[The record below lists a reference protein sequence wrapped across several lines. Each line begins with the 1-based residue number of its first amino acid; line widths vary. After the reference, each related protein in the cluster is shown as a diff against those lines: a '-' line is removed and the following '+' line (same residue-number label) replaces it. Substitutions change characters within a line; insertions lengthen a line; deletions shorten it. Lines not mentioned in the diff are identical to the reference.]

1 MKETVTHNFYE
12 LTAKRIPNI
21 RQTGGPM
28 NLRKSTIPAKRT
40 FAAVLSAAMLIPSV
54 SFATSNDQTAAEEL
68 KAILTA
74 QQEQSADS
82 LLEETLGLSQLAKA
96 ASENGLQWHFAGG
109 LLPETAELLDIPD
122 DWSDTTC
129 SLLARIDPKLKKY
142 LFEAGLQHASD
153 DLLDVSLYGDED
165 LLTVAMPQFYSGSLA
180 LHSGN
185 FRQQYLKSGLSE
197 LLGKDASDDI
207 PDLDLHFYPQTAAS
221 DDSLVSELQST
232 ISGLQDSV
240 AVTKATGD
248 GVDIYTATL
257 RADQLTAFY
266 RTLFRQL
273 LAPMQALDDFSAD
286 DAEEL
291 EAQLEEMLT
300 MFQSVLPEE
309 IPVQFEVSDQCLQR
323 IHYELDLD
331 VNALKALAD
340 EYDDS
345 YDDDY
350 DYDDSYDDD
359 YDYDDAYDDS
369 YDDDYDYDDAY
380 DDDYD
385 YDDAH
390 DDDYD
395 YDDMDDLYDSDHTGA
410 AFGIHVNESV
420 SELPKDIDTISC
432 SYELAFAN
440 PENLSEG
447 YNFFMNLGYDEA
459 PSALMAVSLN
469 YSQQQEAGTESAALS
484 LSIDADG
491 ESVYSATPYVMQF
504 DSASNELAAQ
514 FSITDSDTDET
525 IALFFSGTF
534 SDIEKGKRFRLDIDD
549 LSLNNIT
556 STAEDM
562 ESLGITASLSV
573 DAEPGDIVTP
583 TDCRYLLEMDQNA
596 LMSLFME
603 CSANAETWSHLYA
616 PQPES
621 EPESEA
627 SDILD
632 GSSAVN
638 ASVIGGADSPTAI
651 FLAGKLG

>member
-1 MKETVTHNFYE
+1 
-12 LTAKRIPNI
+12 
-21 RQTGGPM
+21 M
-28 NLRKSTIPAKRT
+28 NLHKSTIPTRRT

-54 SFATSNDQTAAEEL
+54 SFATSNDQNAAEEL

-82 LLEETLGLSQLAKA
+82 LLEETLGLSQLTKA
-96 ASENGLQWHFAGG
+96 ASENGLQWHFTGG
-109 LLPETAELLDIPD
+109 LLPETAALLGIPD
-122 DWSDTTC
+122 GWSDTTC
-129 SLLARIDPKLKKY
+129 SLLTRIDPKLKKY

-153 DLLDVSLYGDED
+153 NLLDVSLYGDED
-165 LLTVAMPQFYSGSLA
+165 LLAVAIPQFYSGSLA
-180 LHSGN
+180 LRSGN

-197 LLGKDASDDI
+197 LLGNDASDDI

-221 DDSLVSELQST
+221 DDSLISELQST
-232 ISGLQDSV
+232 ITGLQDSV
-240 AVTKATGD
+240 AVTKATD
-248 GVDIYTATL
+248 EGVDIYTATL
-257 RADQLTAFY
+257 RADQLTDFY

-309 IPVQFEVSDQCLQR
+309 IPVQFEVSDQLLQR

-331 VNALKALAD
+331 VNALEALAD
-340 EYDDS
+340 E
-345 YDDDY
+345 
-350 DYDDSYDDD
+350 
-359 YDYDDAYDDS
+359 YDDS

-385 YDDAH
+385 YDDAY

-395 YDDMDDLYDSDHTGA
+395 YDDAHDDDHDYDDTDDLYDSDHTGA

-447 YNFFMNLGYDEA
+447 YNFFMNLGYGEA

-469 YSQQQEAGTESAALS
+469 YSQQQEDGTESAALS
-484 LSIDADG
+484 LNIDADG

-556 STAEDM
+556 AAAEDM

-603 CSANAETWSHLYA
+603 CSANAETWSQLYA
-616 PQPES
+616 PESES

-632 GSSAVN
+632 SSSAVN
-638 ASVIGGADSPTAI
+638 TSVIGGADNPTAI

>member
-1 MKETVTHNFYE
+1 
-12 LTAKRIPNI
+12 
-21 RQTGGPM
+21 M
-28 NLRKSTIPAKRT
+28 NLHKSTIPARRT

-54 SFATSNDQTAAEEL
+54 SFATSNDQNAAEEL

-82 LLEETLGLSQLAKA
+82 LLEETLGLSQLTKA
-96 ASENGLQWHFAGG
+96 ASENGLQWHFTGG
-109 LLPETAELLDIPD
+109 LLPETAALLGIPD
-122 DWSDTTC
+122 GWSDTTC
-129 SLLARIDPKLKKY
+129 SLLTRIDPKLKKY

-153 DLLDVSLYGDED
+153 NLLDVSLYGDED
-165 LLTVAMPQFYSGSLA
+165 LLAVAIPQFYSGSLA
-180 LHSGN
+180 LRSGN

-197 LLGKDASDDI
+197 LLGNDASDDI

-221 DDSLVSELQST
+221 DDSLISELQST
-232 ISGLQDSV
+232 ITGLQDSV
-240 AVTKATGD
+240 AVTKATD
-248 GVDIYTATL
+248 EGVDIYTATL
-257 RADQLTAFY
+257 RADQLTDFY

-309 IPVQFEVSDQCLQR
+309 IPVQFEVSDQLLQR

-331 VNALKALAD
+331 VNALEALAD
-340 EYDDS
+340 E
-345 YDDDY
+345 
-350 DYDDSYDDD
+350 
-359 YDYDDAYDDS
+359 YDDS

-385 YDDAH
+385 YDDAY

-395 YDDMDDLYDSDHTGA
+395 YDDAHDDDHDYDDTDDLYDSDHTGA

-447 YNFFMNLGYDEA
+447 YNFFMNLGYGEA

-469 YSQQQEAGTESAALS
+469 YNQQQEDGTESAALS
-484 LSIDADG
+484 LNIDADG

-556 STAEDM
+556 AAAEDM

-596 LMSLFME
+596 LMSLFIE
-603 CSANAETWSHLYA
+603 CSANAETWSQLYA
-616 PQPES
+616 PESES

-632 GSSAVN
+632 SNSAVN
-638 ASVIGGADSPTAI
+638 ISVIGGANNPTAI

>member
-1 MKETVTHNFYE
+1 
-12 LTAKRIPNI
+12 
-21 RQTGGPM
+21 M
-28 NLRKSTIPAKRT
+28 NLRKSTIPARRT

-54 SFATSNDQTAAEEL
+54 SFATSNDQNAAEEL

-96 ASENGLQWHFAGG
+96 ASENGLQWHFTGG
-109 LLPETAELLDIPD
+109 LLPETAELLGIPD
-122 DWSDTTC
+122 SWSDTTC

-165 LLTVAMPQFYSGSLA
+165 LLTVAIPQFYSGSLA
-180 LHSGN
+180 LRSGN

-221 DDSLVSELQST
+221 DDSLISELQST
-232 ISGLQDSV
+232 ITGLQDSV
-240 AVTKATGD
+240 AVTKATDD

-286 DAEEL
+286 DAEYL

-309 IPVQFEVSDQCLQR
+309 IPVQFEVSDQRLQR

-331 VNALKALAD
+331 VNTLKALAD
-340 EYDDS
+340 EYDDSYDDDYDYNDAYDDS

-359 YDYDDAYDDS
+359 YDYDDSYDDYDYDDAYDDS
-369 YDDDYDYDDAY
+369 YDDDYDYDDT
-380 DDDYD
+380 
-385 YDDAH
+385 
-390 DDDYD
+390 
-395 YDDMDDLYDSDHTGA
+395 DDLYDSDHTGA

-420 SELPKDIDTISC
+420 SELPEDIDTISC
-432 SYELAFAN
+432 SYELSFAN

-447 YNFFMNLGYDEA
+447 YNFFMNLGYGEA

-534 SDIEKGKRFRLDIDD
+534 SDIEKGKCFRLDIDD

-556 STAEDM
+556 ATAEDM

-603 CSANAETWSHLYA
+603 CSANAETWSQLYA
-616 PQPES
+616 PEPES

-638 ASVIGGADSPTAI
+638 TSVIGGARFSDRNIPGRKARVKTDIRYHS
-651 FLAGKLG
+651 

>member
-1 MKETVTHNFYE
+1 
-12 LTAKRIPNI
+12 
-21 RQTGGPM
+21 M
-28 NLRKSTIPAKRT
+28 NLRKRTIPARRT

-54 SFATSNDQTAAEEL
+54 SFATSNDQNAAEEL

-82 LLEETLGLSQLAKA
+82 LLEETLGLSQLTKA
-96 ASENGLQWHFAGG
+96 ASENGLQWHFTGG
-109 LLPETAELLDIPD
+109 LLPETAALLGIPD
-122 DWSDTTC
+122 GWSDTTC
-129 SLLARIDPKLKKY
+129 SLLTRIDPKLKKY

-153 DLLDVSLYGDED
+153 NLLDVSLYGDED
-165 LLTVAMPQFYSGSLA
+165 LLAVAIPQFYSGSLA
-180 LHSGN
+180 LRSGN

-197 LLGKDASDDI
+197 LLGNDASDDI

-221 DDSLVSELQST
+221 DDSLISELQST
-232 ISGLQDSV
+232 ITGLQDSV
-240 AVTKATGD
+240 AVTKATD
-248 GVDIYTATL
+248 EGVDIYTATL
-257 RADQLTAFY
+257 RADQLTDFY

-309 IPVQFEVSDQCLQR
+309 IPVQFEVSDQLLQR

-331 VNALKALAD
+331 VNALEALAD
-340 EYDDS
+340 E
-345 YDDDY
+345 
-350 DYDDSYDDD
+350 
-359 YDYDDAYDDS
+359 YDDS

-385 YDDAH
+385 YDDAY

-395 YDDMDDLYDSDHTGA
+395 YDYDDAHDDDHDYDDTDDLYDSDHTGA

-447 YNFFMNLGYDEA
+447 YNFFMNLGYGEA

-469 YSQQQEAGTESAALS
+469 YSQQQEDGTESAALS
-484 LSIDADG
+484 LNIDADG

-556 STAEDM
+556 AAAEDM

-603 CSANAETWSHLYA
+603 CSANAETWSQLYA
-616 PQPES
+616 PESES

-632 GSSAVN
+632 SSSAVN
-638 ASVIGGADSPTAI
+638 TSVIGGANNPTAI

>member
-1 MKETVTHNFYE
+1 
-12 LTAKRIPNI
+12 
-21 RQTGGPM
+21 M
-28 NLRKSTIPAKRT
+28 NLHKSTIPARRT

-54 SFATSNDQTAAEEL
+54 SFATSNDQNAAEEL

-82 LLEETLGLSQLAKA
+82 LLEETLGLSQLTKA
-96 ASENGLQWHFAGG
+96 ASENGLQWHFTGG
-109 LLPETAELLDIPD
+109 LLPETAALLGIPD
-122 DWSDTTC
+122 GWSDTTC
-129 SLLARIDPKLKKY
+129 SLLTRIDPKLKKY

-153 DLLDVSLYGDED
+153 NLLDVSLYGDED
-165 LLTVAMPQFYSGSLA
+165 LLAVAIPQFYSGSLA
-180 LHSGN
+180 LRSGN

-197 LLGKDASDDI
+197 LLGNDASDDI

-221 DDSLVSELQST
+221 DDSLISELQST
-232 ISGLQDSV
+232 ITGLQDSV
-240 AVTKATGD
+240 AVTKATD
-248 GVDIYTATL
+248 EGVDIYTATL
-257 RADQLTAFY
+257 RADQLTDFY

-309 IPVQFEVSDQCLQR
+309 IPVQFEVSDQLLQR

-331 VNALKALAD
+331 VNALEALAD
-340 EYDDS
+340 E
-345 YDDDY
+345 
-350 DYDDSYDDD
+350 
-359 YDYDDAYDDS
+359 YDDS

-385 YDDAH
+385 YDDAY

-395 YDDMDDLYDSDHTGA
+395 YDDTDDLYDSDHTGA

-447 YNFFMNLGYDEA
+447 YNFFMNLGYGEA

-469 YSQQQEAGTESAALS
+469 YNQQQEDGTESAALS
-484 LSIDADG
+484 LNIDADG

-556 STAEDM
+556 AAAEDM

-603 CSANAETWSHLYA
+603 CSANAETWSQLYA
-616 PQPES
+616 PESES

-632 GSSAVN
+632 SSSAVN
-638 ASVIGGADSPTAI
+638 TSVIGGANGSTAI

>member
-1 MKETVTHNFYE
+1 
-12 LTAKRIPNI
+12 
-21 RQTGGPM
+21 M
-28 NLRKSTIPAKRT
+28 NLRKSTIPARRT

-54 SFATSNDQTAAEEL
+54 SFATSNDQNAAEEL

-96 ASENGLQWHFAGG
+96 ASENGLQWHFTGG
-109 LLPETAELLDIPD
+109 LLPETAELLGIPD

-165 LLTVAMPQFYSGSLA
+165 LLAVAIPQFYSGSLA
-180 LHSGN
+180 LRSGN

-197 LLGKDASDDI
+197 LLGNDASDDI

-221 DDSLVSELQST
+221 DDSLISELQST
-232 ISGLQDSV
+232 ITGLQDSV
-240 AVTKATGD
+240 AVTKATD
-248 GVDIYTATL
+248 EGVDIYTATL
-257 RADQLTAFY
+257 RADQLTDFY

-286 DAEEL
+286 DAEYL

-309 IPVQFEVSDQCLQR
+309 IPVQFEVSDQRLQR

-331 VNALKALAD
+331 VNALEALAD
-340 EYDDS
+340 E
-345 YDDDY
+345 
-350 DYDDSYDDD
+350 
-359 YDYDDAYDDS
+359 YDDS

-385 YDDAH
+385 YDDSY
-390 DDDYD
+390 DDYD
-395 YDDMDDLYDSDHTGA
+395 YDDAYDDSYDDDYDYNGTDDLYDSDHTGA

-420 SELPKDIDTISC
+420 SELPEDIDTISC
-432 SYELAFAN
+432 SYELSFAN

-534 SDIEKGKRFRLDIDD
+534 SDIEKGKCFRLDIDD

-556 STAEDM
+556 ATAEDM

-603 CSANAETWSHLYA
+603 CSANAETWSQLYA
-616 PQPES
+616 PEPES

>member
-1 MKETVTHNFYE
+1 
-12 LTAKRIPNI
+12 
-21 RQTGGPM
+21 M
-28 NLRKSTIPAKRT
+28 NLRKRTIPARRT

-54 SFATSNDQTAAEEL
+54 SFATSNDQNAAEEL

-96 ASENGLQWHFAGG
+96 ASENGLQWHFTGG
-109 LLPETAELLDIPD
+109 LLPETAALLDIPD

-129 SLLARIDPKLKKY
+129 SLQARIDPKLKKY

-165 LLTVAMPQFYSGSLA
+165 LLAVAIPQFYSGSLA
-180 LHSGN
+180 LRSGN

-197 LLGKDASDDI
+197 LLGNDASDDI

-221 DDSLVSELQST
+221 DDSLISELQST
-232 ISGLQDSV
+232 ITGLQDSV
-240 AVTKATGD
+240 AVTKATD
-248 GVDIYTATL
+248 EGVDIYTATL
-257 RADQLTAFY
+257 RADQLTDFY

-309 IPVQFEVSDQCLQR
+309 IPVQFEVSDQLLQR

-331 VNALKALAD
+331 VNALEALAD
-340 EYDDS
+340 E
-345 YDDDY
+345 
-350 DYDDSYDDD
+350 
-359 YDYDDAYDDS
+359 YDDS

-385 YDDAH
+385 YDDAY

-395 YDDMDDLYDSDHTGA
+395 YDDAHDDDHDYDDTDDLYDSDHTGA

-447 YNFFMNLGYDEA
+447 YNFFMNLGYGEA

-469 YSQQQEAGTESAALS
+469 YSQQQEDGTESAALS
-484 LSIDADG
+484 LNIDADG

-556 STAEDM
+556 AAAEDM

-603 CSANAETWSHLYA
+603 CSANAETWSQLYA
-616 PQPES
+616 PESES

-632 GSSAVN
+632 SNSAVN
-638 ASVIGGADSPTAI
+638 TSVIGGADNPTAI

>member
-1 MKETVTHNFYE
+1 
-12 LTAKRIPNI
+12 
-21 RQTGGPM
+21 M
-28 NLRKSTIPAKRT
+28 NLRKRTIPARRT

-54 SFATSNDQTAAEEL
+54 SFATSNDQNAAEEL

-96 ASENGLQWHFAGG
+96 ASENGLQWHFTGG
-109 LLPETAELLDIPD
+109 LLPETAALLDIPD
-122 DWSDTTC
+122 SWSDTTC
-129 SLLARIDPKLKKY
+129 SLQARIDPKLKKY

-165 LLTVAMPQFYSGSLA
+165 LLAVAIPQFYSGSLA
-180 LHSGN
+180 LRSGN

-197 LLGKDASDDI
+197 LLGNDASDDI

-221 DDSLVSELQST
+221 DDSLISELQST
-232 ISGLQDSV
+232 ITGLQDSV
-240 AVTKATGD
+240 AVTKATD
-248 GVDIYTATL
+248 EGVDIYTATL
-257 RADQLTAFY
+257 RADQLTDFY

-309 IPVQFEVSDQCLQR
+309 IPVQFEVSDQLLQR

-331 VNALKALAD
+331 VNALEALAD
-340 EYDDS
+340 E
-345 YDDDY
+345 
-350 DYDDSYDDD
+350 
-359 YDYDDAYDDS
+359 YDDS

-390 DDDYD
+390 DDDHD
-395 YDDMDDLYDSDHTGA
+395 YDDTDDLYDSDHTGA

-447 YNFFMNLGYDEA
+447 YNFFMNLGYGEA

-469 YSQQQEAGTESAALS
+469 YSQQQEDGTESAALS
-484 LSIDADG
+484 LNIDADG

-556 STAEDM
+556 AAAEDM

-603 CSANAETWSHLYA
+603 CSANAETWSQLYA
-616 PQPES
+616 PESES

-632 GSSAVN
+632 SNSAVN
-638 ASVIGGADSPTAI
+638 TSVIGGANNPTAI

>member
-1 MKETVTHNFYE
+1 
-12 LTAKRIPNI
+12 
-21 RQTGGPM
+21 M
-28 NLRKSTIPAKRT
+28 NLRKRTIPARRT

-54 SFATSNDQTAAEEL
+54 SFATSNDQNAAEEL

-82 LLEETLGLSQLAKA
+82 LLEETLGLSQLTKA
-96 ASENGLQWHFAGG
+96 ASENGLQWHFTGG
-109 LLPETAELLDIPD
+109 LLPETAALLGIPD
-122 DWSDTTC
+122 GWSDTTC
-129 SLLARIDPKLKKY
+129 SLLTRIDPKLKKY

-153 DLLDVSLYGDED
+153 NLLDVSLYGDED
-165 LLTVAMPQFYSGSLA
+165 LLAVAIPQFYSGSLA
-180 LHSGN
+180 LRSGN

-197 LLGKDASDDI
+197 LLGNDASDDI

-221 DDSLVSELQST
+221 DDSLISELQST
-232 ISGLQDSV
+232 ITGLQDSV
-240 AVTKATGD
+240 AVTKATD
-248 GVDIYTATL
+248 EGVDIYTATL
-257 RADQLTAFY
+257 RADQLTDFY

-309 IPVQFEVSDQCLQR
+309 IPVQFEVSDQRLQR

-331 VNALKALAD
+331 VNALEALAD
-340 EYDDS
+340 E
-345 YDDDY
+345 
-350 DYDDSYDDD
+350 
-359 YDYDDAYDDS
+359 YDDS

-390 DDDYD
+390 DDDHD
-395 YDDMDDLYDSDHTGA
+395 YDDTDDLYDSDHTGA

-447 YNFFMNLGYDEA
+447 YNFFMNLGYGEA

-469 YSQQQEAGTESAALS
+469 YNQQQEDGTESAALS
-484 LSIDADG
+484 LNIDADG

-556 STAEDM
+556 AAAEDM

-603 CSANAETWSHLYA
+603 CSANAETWSQLYA
-616 PQPES
+616 PESES

-632 GSSAVN
+632 SSSAVN
-638 ASVIGGADSPTAI
+638 TSVIGGANNPTAI

>member
-1 MKETVTHNFYE
+1 
-12 LTAKRIPNI
+12 
-21 RQTGGPM
+21 M
-28 NLRKSTIPAKRT
+28 NLRKSTIPARRT

-54 SFATSNDQTAAEEL
+54 SFATSNDQNAAEEL

-74 QQEQSADS
+74 QQEQSTDS

-96 ASENGLQWHFAGG
+96 ASENGLQWHFTGG
-109 LLPETAELLDIPD
+109 LLPETAELLGIPD
-122 DWSDTTC
+122 GWSDTTC
-129 SLLARIDPKLKKY
+129 SLQARIDPKLKKY

-165 LLTVAMPQFYSGSLA
+165 LLAVAIPQFYSGSLA
-180 LHSGN
+180 LRSGN

-197 LLGKDASDDI
+197 LLGNDASDDI

-221 DDSLVSELQST
+221 DDSLISELQST
-232 ISGLQDSV
+232 ITGLQDSV
-240 AVTKATGD
+240 AVTKATD
-248 GVDIYTATL
+248 EGVDIYTATL
-257 RADQLTAFY
+257 RADQLTDFY

-286 DAEEL
+286 DAEYL

-309 IPVQFEVSDQCLQR
+309 IPVQFEVSDQRLQR

-331 VNALKALAD
+331 VNALEALAD
-340 EYDDS
+340 E
-345 YDDDY
+345 
-350 DYDDSYDDD
+350 
-359 YDYDDAYDDS
+359 YDDS

-385 YDDAH
+385 YDDSYDDYDYDDAYDDSY

-395 YDDMDDLYDSDHTGA
+395 YDGTDDLYDSDHTGA

-420 SELPKDIDTISC
+420 SELPEDIDTISC
-432 SYELAFAN
+432 SYELSFAN

-514 FSITDSDTDET
+514 FSITDSDTNET

-534 SDIEKGKRFRLDIDD
+534 SDIEKGKCFRLDIDD

-556 STAEDM
+556 ATAEDM

-603 CSANAETWSHLYA
+603 CSANAETWSQLYA
-616 PQPES
+616 PEPES

>member
-1 MKETVTHNFYE
+1 
-12 LTAKRIPNI
+12 
-21 RQTGGPM
+21 M
-28 NLRKSTIPAKRT
+28 NLRKRTIPARRT

-54 SFATSNDQTAAEEL
+54 SFATSNDQNAAEEL

-82 LLEETLGLSQLAKA
+82 LLEETLGLSQLTKA
-96 ASENGLQWHFAGG
+96 ASENGLQWHFTGG
-109 LLPETAELLDIPD
+109 LLPETAALLGIPD
-122 DWSDTTC
+122 GWSDTTC
-129 SLLARIDPKLKKY
+129 SLLTRIDPKLKKY

-153 DLLDVSLYGDED
+153 NLLDVSLYGDED
-165 LLTVAMPQFYSGSLA
+165 LLAVAIPQFYSGSLA
-180 LHSGN
+180 LRSGN

-197 LLGKDASDDI
+197 LLGNDASDDI

-221 DDSLVSELQST
+221 DDSLISELQST
-232 ISGLQDSV
+232 ITGLQDSV
-240 AVTKATGD
+240 AVTKATD
-248 GVDIYTATL
+248 EGVDIYTATL

-309 IPVQFEVSDQCLQR
+309 IPVQFEVSDQLLQR

-331 VNALKALAD
+331 VNALEALAD
-340 EYDDS
+340 E
-345 YDDDY
+345 
-350 DYDDSYDDD
+350 
-359 YDYDDAYDDS
+359 YDDS

-385 YDDAH
+385 YDDAY

-395 YDDMDDLYDSDHTGA
+395 YDDAHDDDHDYDDTDDLYDSDHTGA

-447 YNFFMNLGYDEA
+447 YNFFMNLGYGEA

-469 YSQQQEAGTESAALS
+469 YNQQQEDGTESAALS
-484 LSIDADG
+484 LNIDADG

-556 STAEDM
+556 AAAEDM

-603 CSANAETWSHLYA
+603 CSANAETWSQLYA
-616 PQPES
+616 PESES

-632 GSSAVN
+632 SSSAVN
-638 ASVIGGADSPTAI
+638 TSVIGGANNPTAI

>member
-1 MKETVTHNFYE
+1 
-12 LTAKRIPNI
+12 
-21 RQTGGPM
+21 M
-28 NLRKSTIPAKRT
+28 NLRKRTIPARRT

-54 SFATSNDQTAAEEL
+54 SFATSNDQNAAEEL

-109 LLPETAELLDIPD
+109 LLPETAELLGIPD

-129 SLLARIDPKLKKY
+129 SLQARIDPKLKKY

-165 LLTVAMPQFYSGSLA
+165 LLTVAIPQFYSGSLA
-180 LHSGN
+180 LRSGN

-197 LLGKDASDDI
+197 LLGNDASDDI

-221 DDSLVSELQST
+221 DDSLISELQST
-232 ISGLQDSV
+232 ITGLQDSV
-240 AVTKATGD
+240 AVTKATD
-248 GVDIYTATL
+248 EGVDIYTATL
-257 RADQLTAFY
+257 RADQLTDFY

-309 IPVQFEVSDQCLQR
+309 IPVQFEVSDQLLQR

-331 VNALKALAD
+331 VNALEALAD
-340 EYDDS
+340 E
-345 YDDDY
+345 
-350 DYDDSYDDD
+350 
-359 YDYDDAYDDS
+359 YDDS

-385 YDDAH
+385 YDDAY

-395 YDDMDDLYDSDHTGA
+395 YDDAHDDDHDYDDTDDLYDSDHTGA

-447 YNFFMNLGYDEA
+447 YNFFMNLGYGEA

-469 YSQQQEAGTESAALS
+469 YSQQQEDGTESAALS
-484 LSIDADG
+484 LNIDADG

-556 STAEDM
+556 AAAEDM

-603 CSANAETWSHLYA
+603 CSANAETWSQLYA
-616 PQPES
+616 PESES

-632 GSSAVN
+632 SSSAVN
-638 ASVIGGADSPTAI
+638 TSVIGGANNPTAI

>member
-1 MKETVTHNFYE
+1 
-12 LTAKRIPNI
+12 
-21 RQTGGPM
+21 M
-28 NLRKSTIPAKRT
+28 NLHKSTIPARRT

-54 SFATSNDQTAAEEL
+54 SFATSNDQNAAEEL

-82 LLEETLGLSQLAKA
+82 LLEETLGLSQLTKA
-96 ASENGLQWHFAGG
+96 ASENGLQWHFTGG
-109 LLPETAELLDIPD
+109 LLPETAALLGIPD
-122 DWSDTTC
+122 GWSDTTC
-129 SLLARIDPKLKKY
+129 SLLTRIDPKLKKY

-153 DLLDVSLYGDED
+153 NLLDVSLYGDED
-165 LLTVAMPQFYSGSLA
+165 LLAVAIPQFYSGSLA
-180 LHSGN
+180 LRSGN

-197 LLGKDASDDI
+197 LLGNDASDDI

-221 DDSLVSELQST
+221 DDSLISELQST
-232 ISGLQDSV
+232 ITGLQDSV
-240 AVTKATGD
+240 AVTKATD
-248 GVDIYTATL
+248 EGVDIYTATL
-257 RADQLTAFY
+257 RADQLTDFY

-291 EAQLEEMLT
+291 EAQLEEMLS

-309 IPVQFEVSDQCLQR
+309 IPVQFEVSDQLLQR

-331 VNALKALAD
+331 VNALEALAD
-340 EYDDS
+340 E
-345 YDDDY
+345 
-350 DYDDSYDDD
+350 
-359 YDYDDAYDDS
+359 YDDS

-385 YDDAH
+385 YDDAY

-395 YDDMDDLYDSDHTGA
+395 YDDAHDDDHDYDDTDDLYDSDHTGA

-447 YNFFMNLGYDEA
+447 YNFFMNLGYGEA

-469 YSQQQEAGTESAALS
+469 YNQQQEDGTESAALS
-484 LSIDADG
+484 LNIDADG

-556 STAEDM
+556 AAAEDM

-603 CSANAETWSHLYA
+603 CSANAETWSQLYA
-616 PQPES
+616 PESES

-632 GSSAVN
+632 SSSAVN
-638 ASVIGGADSPTAI
+638 TSVIGGANGSTAI

>member
-1 MKETVTHNFYE
+1 
-12 LTAKRIPNI
+12 
-21 RQTGGPM
+21 M
-28 NLRKSTIPAKRT
+28 NLRKRTIPARRT

-54 SFATSNDQTAAEEL
+54 SFATSNDQNAAEEL

-82 LLEETLGLSQLAKA
+82 LLEETLGLSQLTKA
-96 ASENGLQWHFAGG
+96 ASENGLQWHFTGG
-109 LLPETAELLDIPD
+109 LLPETAALLDIPD
-122 DWSDTTC
+122 SWSDTTC
-129 SLLARIDPKLKKY
+129 SLQARIDPKLKKY

-165 LLTVAMPQFYSGSLA
+165 LLAVAIPQFYSGSLA
-180 LHSGN
+180 LRSGN

-197 LLGKDASDDI
+197 LLGNDASDDI

-221 DDSLVSELQST
+221 DDSLISELQST
-232 ISGLQDSV
+232 ITGLQDSV
-240 AVTKATGD
+240 AVTKATD
-248 GVDIYTATL
+248 EGVDIYTATL
-257 RADQLTAFY
+257 RADQLTDFY

-309 IPVQFEVSDQCLQR
+309 IPVQFEVSDQLLQR

-331 VNALKALAD
+331 VNALEALAD
-340 EYDDS
+340 E
-345 YDDDY
+345 
-350 DYDDSYDDD
+350 
-359 YDYDDAYDDS
+359 YDDS

-385 YDDAH
+385 YDDAY

-395 YDDMDDLYDSDHTGA
+395 YDDAHDDDHDYDDTDDLYDSDHTGA

-447 YNFFMNLGYDEA
+447 YNFFMNLGYGEA

-469 YSQQQEAGTESAALS
+469 YNQQQEDGTESAALS
-484 LSIDADG
+484 LNIDADG

-556 STAEDM
+556 AAAEDM

-603 CSANAETWSHLYA
+603 CSANAETWSQLYA
-616 PQPES
+616 PESES

-632 GSSAVN
+632 SNSAVN
-638 ASVIGGADSPTAI
+638 TSVIGGADNPTAI

>member
-1 MKETVTHNFYE
+1 
-12 LTAKRIPNI
+12 
-21 RQTGGPM
+21 M
-28 NLRKSTIPAKRT
+28 NLRKRTIPARRT

-54 SFATSNDQTAAEEL
+54 SFATSNDQNAAEEL

-74 QQEQSADS
+74 QQEQSVDS

-109 LLPETAELLDIPD
+109 LLPETAELLGIPD

-129 SLLARIDPKLKKY
+129 SLQARIDPKLKKY

-153 DLLDVSLYGDED
+153 NLLDVSLYGDED
-165 LLTVAMPQFYSGSLA
+165 LLAVAIPQFYSGSLA
-180 LHSGN
+180 LRSGN

-197 LLGKDASDDI
+197 LLGNDASDDI

-221 DDSLVSELQST
+221 DDSLISELQST
-232 ISGLQDSV
+232 ITGLQDSV
-240 AVTKATGD
+240 AVTKATD
-248 GVDIYTATL
+248 EGVDIYTATL
-257 RADQLTAFY
+257 RADQLTDFY

-309 IPVQFEVSDQCLQR
+309 IPVQFEVSDQLLQR

-331 VNALKALAD
+331 VNALEALAD
-340 EYDDS
+340 E
-345 YDDDY
+345 
-350 DYDDSYDDD
+350 
-359 YDYDDAYDDS
+359 YDDS

-385 YDDAH
+385 YDDAY

-395 YDDMDDLYDSDHTGA
+395 YDDAHDDDHDYDDTDDLYDSDHTGA

-447 YNFFMNLGYDEA
+447 YNFFMNLGYGEA

-469 YSQQQEAGTESAALS
+469 YSQQQEDGTESAALS
-484 LSIDADG
+484 LNIDADG

-556 STAEDM
+556 AAAEDM

-603 CSANAETWSHLYA
+603 CSANAETWSQLYA
-616 PQPES
+616 PESES

-632 GSSAVN
+632 SNSAVN
-638 ASVIGGADSPTAI
+638 TSVIGGADNPTAI

>member
-1 MKETVTHNFYE
+1 
-12 LTAKRIPNI
+12 
-21 RQTGGPM
+21 M
-28 NLRKSTIPAKRT
+28 NLRKRTIPARRT

-54 SFATSNDQTAAEEL
+54 SFATSNDQNAAEEL

-82 LLEETLGLSQLAKA
+82 LLEETLGLSQLTKA
-96 ASENGLQWHFAGG
+96 ASENGLQWHFTGG
-109 LLPETAELLDIPD
+109 LLPETAALLGIPD
-122 DWSDTTC
+122 GWSDTTC
-129 SLLARIDPKLKKY
+129 SLLTRIDPKLKKY

-153 DLLDVSLYGDED
+153 NLLDVSLYGDED
-165 LLTVAMPQFYSGSLA
+165 LLAVAIPQFYSGSLA
-180 LHSGN
+180 LRSGN

-197 LLGKDASDDI
+197 LLGNDASDDI

-221 DDSLVSELQST
+221 DDSLISELQST
-232 ISGLQDSV
+232 ITGLQDSV
-240 AVTKATGD
+240 AVTKATD
-248 GVDIYTATL
+248 EGVDIYTATL
-257 RADQLTAFY
+257 RADQLTDFY

-309 IPVQFEVSDQCLQR
+309 IPVQFEVSDQLLQR

-331 VNALKALAD
+331 VNALEALAD
-340 EYDDS
+340 E
-345 YDDDY
+345 
-350 DYDDSYDDD
+350 
-359 YDYDDAYDDS
+359 YDDS

-385 YDDAH
+385 YDDAY

-395 YDDMDDLYDSDHTGA
+395 YDDAHDDDHDYDDTDDLYDSDHTGA

-447 YNFFMNLGYDEA
+447 YNFFMNLGYGEA

-469 YSQQQEAGTESAALS
+469 YSQQQEDGTESAALS
-484 LSIDADG
+484 LNIDADG

-556 STAEDM
+556 AAAEDM

-603 CSANAETWSHLYA
+603 CSANTETWSQLYA
-616 PQPES
+616 PESES

-632 GSSAVN
+632 SSSAVN
-638 ASVIGGADSPTAI
+638 TSVIGGANNPTAI

>member
-1 MKETVTHNFYE
+1 
-12 LTAKRIPNI
+12 
-21 RQTGGPM
+21 M
-28 NLRKSTIPAKRT
+28 NLRKRTIPARRT

-54 SFATSNDQTAAEEL
+54 SFATSNDQNAAEEL

-109 LLPETAELLDIPD
+109 LLPETAELLGIPD

-129 SLLARIDPKLKKY
+129 SLQARIDPKLKKY

-165 LLTVAMPQFYSGSLA
+165 LLAVAIPQFYSGSLA
-180 LHSGN
+180 LRSGN

-197 LLGKDASDDI
+197 LLGNDASDDI

-221 DDSLVSELQST
+221 DDSLISELQST
-232 ISGLQDSV
+232 ITGLQDSV
-240 AVTKATGD
+240 AVTKATD
-248 GVDIYTATL
+248 EGVDIYTATL
-257 RADQLTAFY
+257 RADQLTDFY

-309 IPVQFEVSDQCLQR
+309 IPVQFEVSDQLLQR

-331 VNALKALAD
+331 VNALEALAD
-340 EYDDS
+340 E
-345 YDDDY
+345 
-350 DYDDSYDDD
+350 
-359 YDYDDAYDDS
+359 YDDS

-385 YDDAH
+385 YDDAY

-395 YDDMDDLYDSDHTGA
+395 YDDAHDDDHDYDDTDDLYDSDHTGA

-447 YNFFMNLGYDEA
+447 YNFFMNLGYGEA

-469 YSQQQEAGTESAALS
+469 YSQQQEDGTESAALS
-484 LSIDADG
+484 LNIDADG

-556 STAEDM
+556 AAAEDM

-603 CSANAETWSHLYA
+603 CSANAETWSQLYA
-616 PQPES
+616 PESES

-632 GSSAVN
+632 SSSAVN
-638 ASVIGGADSPTAI
+638 TSVIGGANNPTAI

>member
-1 MKETVTHNFYE
+1 
-12 LTAKRIPNI
+12 
-21 RQTGGPM
+21 M
-28 NLRKSTIPAKRT
+28 NLHKNTIPARRT

-54 SFATSNDQTAAEEL
+54 SFATSNDQNAAEEL

-96 ASENGLQWHFAGG
+96 ASENGLQWHFTGG
-109 LLPETAELLDIPD
+109 LLPETAALLGIPD
-122 DWSDTTC
+122 GWSDTTC
-129 SLLARIDPKLKKY
+129 SLQARIDPKLKKY

-165 LLTVAMPQFYSGSLA
+165 LLAVAIPQFYSGSLA
-180 LHSGN
+180 LRSGN

-197 LLGKDASDDI
+197 LLGNDASDDI

-221 DDSLVSELQST
+221 DDSLISELQST
-232 ISGLQDSV
+232 ITGLQDSV
-240 AVTKATGD
+240 AVTKATD
-248 GVDIYTATL
+248 EGVDIYTATL
-257 RADQLTAFY
+257 RADQLTDFY

-309 IPVQFEVSDQCLQR
+309 IPVQFEVSDQLLQR

-331 VNALKALAD
+331 VNALEALAD
-340 EYDDS
+340 E
-345 YDDDY
+345 
-350 DYDDSYDDD
+350 
-359 YDYDDAYDDS
+359 YDDS

-385 YDDAH
+385 YDDAY

-395 YDDMDDLYDSDHTGA
+395 YDDAHDDDHDYDDTDDLYDSDHTGA

-447 YNFFMNLGYDEA
+447 YNFFMNLGYGEA

-469 YSQQQEAGTESAALS
+469 YNQQQEDGTESAALS
-484 LSIDADG
+484 LNIDADG

-556 STAEDM
+556 AAAEDM

-596 LMSLFME
+596 LMSLFIE
-603 CSANAETWSHLYA
+603 CSANAETWSQLYA
-616 PQPES
+616 PESES

-632 GSSAVN
+632 SNSAVN
-638 ASVIGGADSPTAI
+638 TSVIGGANNPTAI

>member
-1 MKETVTHNFYE
+1 
-12 LTAKRIPNI
+12 
-21 RQTGGPM
+21 M
-28 NLRKSTIPAKRT
+28 NLRKRTIPARRT

-54 SFATSNDQTAAEEL
+54 SFATSNDQNAAEEL

-82 LLEETLGLSQLAKA
+82 LLEETLGLSQLTKA
-96 ASENGLQWHFAGG
+96 ASENGLQWHFTGG
-109 LLPETAELLDIPD
+109 LLPETAALLGIPD
-122 DWSDTTC
+122 GWSDTTC
-129 SLLARIDPKLKKY
+129 SLLTRIDPKLKKY

-153 DLLDVSLYGDED
+153 NLLDVSLYGDED
-165 LLTVAMPQFYSGSLA
+165 LLAVAIPQFYSGSLA
-180 LHSGN
+180 LRSGN

-197 LLGKDASDDI
+197 LLGNDASDDI

-221 DDSLVSELQST
+221 DDSLISELQST
-232 ISGLQDSV
+232 ITGLQDSV
-240 AVTKATGD
+240 AVTKATD
-248 GVDIYTATL
+248 EGVDIYTATL
-257 RADQLTAFY
+257 RADQLTDFY

-309 IPVQFEVSDQCLQR
+309 IPVQFEVSDQLLQR

-331 VNALKALAD
+331 VNALEALAD
-340 EYDDS
+340 E
-345 YDDDY
+345 
-350 DYDDSYDDD
+350 
-359 YDYDDAYDDS
+359 YDDS

-385 YDDAH
+385 YDDAY

-395 YDDMDDLYDSDHTGA
+395 YDDAHDDDHDYDDTDDLYDSDHTGA

-447 YNFFMNLGYDEA
+447 YNFFMNLGYGEA

-469 YSQQQEAGTESAALS
+469 YSQQQEDGTESAALS
-484 LSIDADG
+484 LNIDADG

-556 STAEDM
+556 AAAEDM

-603 CSANAETWSHLYA
+603 CSANAETWSQLYA
-616 PQPES
+616 PESES

-632 GSSAVN
+632 SNSAVN
-638 ASVIGGADSPTAI
+638 TSVIGGADNPTAI

>member
-1 MKETVTHNFYE
+1 
-12 LTAKRIPNI
+12 
-21 RQTGGPM
+21 M
-28 NLRKSTIPAKRT
+28 NLRKSTIPARRT

-54 SFATSNDQTAAEEL
+54 SFATSNDQNAAEEL

-74 QQEQSADS
+74 QQEQSTDS

-96 ASENGLQWHFAGG
+96 ASENGLQWHFTGG
-109 LLPETAELLDIPD
+109 LLPETAELLGIPD
-122 DWSDTTC
+122 GWSDTTC
-129 SLLARIDPKLKKY
+129 SLQARIDPKLKKY

-165 LLTVAMPQFYSGSLA
+165 LLAVAIPQFYSGSLA
-180 LHSGN
+180 LRSGN

-197 LLGKDASDDI
+197 LLGNDASDDI

-221 DDSLVSELQST
+221 DDSLISELQST
-232 ISGLQDSV
+232 ITGLQDSV
-240 AVTKATGD
+240 AVTKATD
-248 GVDIYTATL
+248 EGVDIYTATL
-257 RADQLTAFY
+257 RADQLTDFY

-286 DAEEL
+286 DAEYL

-309 IPVQFEVSDQCLQR
+309 IPVQFEVSDQRLQR

-331 VNALKALAD
+331 VNALEALAD
-340 EYDDS
+340 E
-345 YDDDY
+345 
-350 DYDDSYDDD
+350 
-359 YDYDDAYDDS
+359 YDDS

-385 YDDAH
+385 YDDSY
-390 DDDYD
+390 DDYD
-395 YDDMDDLYDSDHTGA
+395 YDDAYDDSYDDDYDYNGTDDLYDSDHTGA

-432 SYELAFAN
+432 SYELSFAN

-514 FSITDSDTDET
+514 FSITDSDTNET

-534 SDIEKGKRFRLDIDD
+534 SDIEKGKCFRLDIDD

-556 STAEDM
+556 ATAEDM

-603 CSANAETWSHLYA
+603 CSANAETWSQLYA
-616 PQPES
+616 PEPES

>member
-1 MKETVTHNFYE
+1 
-12 LTAKRIPNI
+12 
-21 RQTGGPM
+21 M
-28 NLRKSTIPAKRT
+28 NLRKSTISAKRT

-165 LLTVAMPQFYSGSLA
+165 LLTVAIPQFYSGSLA
-180 LHSGN
+180 LRSGN

-197 LLGKDASDDI
+197 LLGTDSSDDI
-207 PDLDLHFYPQTAAS
+207 PDLDLHFYPQTAAF
-221 DDSLVSELQST
+221 DDSLISELQST

-240 AVTKATGD
+240 AVTKATDD

-331 VNALKALAD
+331 VNALKTLAD

-359 YDYDDAYDDS
+359 YDYDDS

-603 CSANAETWSHLYA
+603 CSANAETWSQLYA

>member
-1 MKETVTHNFYE
+1 
-12 LTAKRIPNI
+12 
-21 RQTGGPM
+21 M
-28 NLRKSTIPAKRT
+28 NLRKRTIPARRT

-54 SFATSNDQTAAEEL
+54 SFATSNDQNAAEEL

-82 LLEETLGLSQLAKA
+82 LLEETLGLSQLTKA
-96 ASENGLQWHFAGG
+96 ASENGLQWHFTGG
-109 LLPETAELLDIPD
+109 LLPETAALLDIPD

-129 SLLARIDPKLKKY
+129 SLQARIDPKLKKY

-165 LLTVAMPQFYSGSLA
+165 LLAVAIPQFYSGSLA
-180 LHSGN
+180 LRSGN

-197 LLGKDASDDI
+197 LLGNDASDDI

-221 DDSLVSELQST
+221 DDSLISELQST
-232 ISGLQDSV
+232 ITGLQDSV
-240 AVTKATGD
+240 AVTKATD
-248 GVDIYTATL
+248 EGVDIYTATL
-257 RADQLTAFY
+257 RADQLTDFY

-309 IPVQFEVSDQCLQR
+309 IPVQFEVSDQLLQR

-331 VNALKALAD
+331 VNALEALAD
-340 EYDDS
+340 E
-345 YDDDY
+345 
-350 DYDDSYDDD
+350 
-359 YDYDDAYDDS
+359 YDDS

-385 YDDAH
+385 YDDAY

-395 YDDMDDLYDSDHTGA
+395 YDDAHDDDHDYDDTDDLYDSDHTGA

-447 YNFFMNLGYDEA
+447 YNFFMNLGYGEA

-469 YSQQQEAGTESAALS
+469 YSQQQEDGTESAALS
-484 LSIDADG
+484 LNIDADG

-525 IALFFSGTF
+525 ITLFFSGTF

-556 STAEDM
+556 ATAEDM

-603 CSANAETWSHLYA
+603 CSANAETWSQLYA
-616 PQPES
+616 PESES

-632 GSSAVN
+632 SSSAVN
-638 ASVIGGADSPTAI
+638 TSVIGGANNPTAI
-651 FLAGKLG
+651 FLAGKLR

>member
-1 MKETVTHNFYE
+1 
-12 LTAKRIPNI
+12 
-21 RQTGGPM
+21 M
-28 NLRKSTIPAKRT
+28 NLHKNTIPARRT

-54 SFATSNDQTAAEEL
+54 SFATSNDQNAAEEL

-82 LLEETLGLSQLAKA
+82 LLEETLGLSQLTKA
-96 ASENGLQWHFAGG
+96 ASENGLQWHFTGG
-109 LLPETAELLDIPD
+109 LLPETAALLDIPD
-122 DWSDTTC
+122 SWSDTTC
-129 SLLARIDPKLKKY
+129 SLQARIDPKLKKY

-165 LLTVAMPQFYSGSLA
+165 LLAVAIPQFYSGSLA
-180 LHSGN
+180 LRSGN

-197 LLGKDASDDI
+197 LLGNDASDDI

-221 DDSLVSELQST
+221 DDSLISELQST
-232 ISGLQDSV
+232 ITGLQDSV
-240 AVTKATGD
+240 AVTKATD
-248 GVDIYTATL
+248 EGVDIYTATL
-257 RADQLTAFY
+257 RADQLTDFY

-309 IPVQFEVSDQCLQR
+309 IPVQFEVSDQLLQR

-331 VNALKALAD
+331 VNALEALAD
-340 EYDDS
+340 E
-345 YDDDY
+345 
-350 DYDDSYDDD
+350 
-359 YDYDDAYDDS
+359 YDDS

-385 YDDAH
+385 YDDAY

-395 YDDMDDLYDSDHTGA
+395 YDDAHDDDHDYDDTDDLYDSDHTGA

-447 YNFFMNLGYDEA
+447 YNFFMNLGYGEA

-469 YSQQQEAGTESAALS
+469 YNQQQEDGTESAALS
-484 LSIDADG
+484 LNIDADG

-556 STAEDM
+556 AAAEDM

-603 CSANAETWSHLYA
+603 CSANAETWSQLYA
-616 PQPES
+616 PESES

-632 GSSAVN
+632 SNSAVN
-638 ASVIGGADSPTAI
+638 TSVIGGADNPTAI

>member
-1 MKETVTHNFYE
+1 
-12 LTAKRIPNI
+12 
-21 RQTGGPM
+21 M
-28 NLRKSTIPAKRT
+28 NLRKRTIPARRT

-54 SFATSNDQTAAEEL
+54 SFATSNDQNAAEEL
-68 KAILTA
+68 KAILMA

-96 ASENGLQWHFAGG
+96 ASENGLQWHFTGG
-109 LLPETAELLDIPD
+109 LLPETAALLDIPD
-122 DWSDTTC
+122 SWSDTTC
-129 SLLARIDPKLKKY
+129 SLQARIDPKLKKY

-165 LLTVAMPQFYSGSLA
+165 LLAVAIPQFYSGSLA
-180 LHSGN
+180 LRSGN

-197 LLGKDASDDI
+197 LLGNDASDDI

-221 DDSLVSELQST
+221 DDSLISELQST
-232 ISGLQDSV
+232 ITGLQDSV
-240 AVTKATGD
+240 AVTKATD
-248 GVDIYTATL
+248 EGVDIYTATL
-257 RADQLTAFY
+257 RADQLTDFY

-309 IPVQFEVSDQCLQR
+309 IPVQFEVSDQLLQR

-331 VNALKALAD
+331 VNALEALAD
-340 EYDDS
+340 E
-345 YDDDY
+345 
-350 DYDDSYDDD
+350 
-359 YDYDDAYDDS
+359 YDDS

-390 DDDYD
+390 DDDHD
-395 YDDMDDLYDSDHTGA
+395 YDDTDDLYDSDHTGA

-447 YNFFMNLGYDEA
+447 YNFFMNLGYGEA

-469 YSQQQEAGTESAALS
+469 YSQQQEDGTESAALS
-484 LSIDADG
+484 LNIDADG

-556 STAEDM
+556 AAAEDM

-603 CSANAETWSHLYA
+603 CSANAETWSQLYA
-616 PQPES
+616 PESES

-632 GSSAVN
+632 SNSAVN
-638 ASVIGGADSPTAI
+638 TSVIGGANNPTAI

>member
-1 MKETVTHNFYE
+1 
-12 LTAKRIPNI
+12 
-21 RQTGGPM
+21 M
-28 NLRKSTIPAKRT
+28 NLHKSTIPARRT

-54 SFATSNDQTAAEEL
+54 SFATSNDQNAAEEL

-96 ASENGLQWHFAGG
+96 ASENGLQWHFTGG
-109 LLPETAELLDIPD
+109 LLPETAELLGIPD
-122 DWSDTTC
+122 SWSDTTC

-153 DLLDVSLYGDED
+153 DLLDVSLYGDKD
-165 LLTVAMPQFYSGSLA
+165 LLTVAIPQFYSGSLA
-180 LHSGN
+180 LRSGN

-221 DDSLVSELQST
+221 DDSLISELQST
-232 ISGLQDSV
+232 ITGLQDSV
-240 AVTKATGD
+240 AVTKATDD

-286 DAEEL
+286 DAEYL

-323 IHYELDLD
+323 IHYGLDLD
-331 VNALKALAD
+331 VNTLKALAD
-340 EYDDS
+340 EYDDSYDDDYDYNDAYDDS

-359 YDYDDAYDDS
+359 YDYDDS
-369 YDDDYDYDDAY
+369 YDDAY
-380 DDDYD
+380 DNDYD
-385 YDDAH
+385 YDGT
-390 DDDYD
+390 
-395 YDDMDDLYDSDHTGA
+395 DDLYDLDHTGA

-432 SYELAFAN
+432 SYELSFAN

-484 LSIDADG
+484 LNIDADG

-514 FSITDSDTDET
+514 FSITDSDTNET

-534 SDIEKGKRFRLDIDD
+534 SDIEKGKCFRLDIDD

-556 STAEDM
+556 ATAEDM

-603 CSANAETWSHLYA
+603 CSANAETWSQLYA
-616 PQPES
+616 PEPES

-638 ASVIGGADSPTAI
+638 TSVIGGANSPTAI

>member
-1 MKETVTHNFYE
+1 
-12 LTAKRIPNI
+12 
-21 RQTGGPM
+21 M
-28 NLRKSTIPAKRT
+28 NLRKSTIPARRT

-54 SFATSNDQTAAEEL
+54 SFATSNDQNAAEEL

-96 ASENGLQWHFAGG
+96 ASENGLQWHFTGG
-109 LLPETAELLDIPD
+109 LLPETAELLGIPD
-122 DWSDTTC
+122 SWSDTTC
-129 SLLARIDPKLKKY
+129 SLQARIDPKLKKY

-165 LLTVAMPQFYSGSLA
+165 LLAVAIPQFYSGSLA
-180 LHSGN
+180 LRSGN

-197 LLGKDASDDI
+197 LLGNDASDDI

-221 DDSLVSELQST
+221 DDSLISELQST
-232 ISGLQDSV
+232 ITGLQDSV
-240 AVTKATGD
+240 AVTKATD
-248 GVDIYTATL
+248 EGVDIYTATL
-257 RADQLTAFY
+257 RADQLTDFY

-286 DAEEL
+286 DAEYL

-309 IPVQFEVSDQCLQR
+309 IPVQFEVSDQRLQR

-331 VNALKALAD
+331 VNALEALAD
-340 EYDDS
+340 E
-345 YDDDY
+345 
-350 DYDDSYDDD
+350 
-359 YDYDDAYDDS
+359 YDDS

-385 YDDAH
+385 YDDSY
-390 DDDYD
+390 DDYD
-395 YDDMDDLYDSDHTGA
+395 YDDAYDDSYDDDYDYNGTDDLYDSDHTGA

-420 SELPKDIDTISC
+420 SELPEDIDTISC
-432 SYELAFAN
+432 SYELSFAN

-534 SDIEKGKRFRLDIDD
+534 SDIEKGKCFRLDIDD

-556 STAEDM
+556 ATAEDM

-603 CSANAETWSHLYA
+603 CSANAETWSQLYA
-616 PQPES
+616 PEPES

-638 ASVIGGADSPTAI
+638 ASVIGGADFPTAI

>member
-1 MKETVTHNFYE
+1 
-12 LTAKRIPNI
+12 
-21 RQTGGPM
+21 M
-28 NLRKSTIPAKRT
+28 NLRKRTIPARRT

-54 SFATSNDQTAAEEL
+54 SFATSNDQNAAEEL

-82 LLEETLGLSQLAKA
+82 LLEETLGLSQLTKA
-96 ASENGLQWHFAGG
+96 ASENGLQWHFTGG
-109 LLPETAELLDIPD
+109 LLPETAALLGIPD
-122 DWSDTTC
+122 GWSDTTC
-129 SLLARIDPKLKKY
+129 SLLTKIDPKLKKY

-153 DLLDVSLYGDED
+153 NLLDVSLYGDED
-165 LLTVAMPQFYSGSLA
+165 LLAVAIPQFYSGSLA
-180 LHSGN
+180 LRSGN

-197 LLGKDASDDI
+197 LLGNDASDDI

-221 DDSLVSELQST
+221 DDSLISELQST
-232 ISGLQDSV
+232 ITGLQDSV
-240 AVTKATGD
+240 AVTKATD
-248 GVDIYTATL
+248 EGVDIYTATL
-257 RADQLTAFY
+257 RADQLTDFY

-309 IPVQFEVSDQCLQR
+309 IPVQFEVSDQLLQR

-331 VNALKALAD
+331 VNALEALAD
-340 EYDDS
+340 E
-345 YDDDY
+345 
-350 DYDDSYDDD
+350 
-359 YDYDDAYDDS
+359 YDDS

-385 YDDAH
+385 YDDAY

-395 YDDMDDLYDSDHTGA
+395 YDDAHDDDHDYDDTDDLYDSDHTGA

-447 YNFFMNLGYDEA
+447 YNFFMNLGYGEA

-469 YSQQQEAGTESAALS
+469 YSQQQEDGTESAALS
-484 LSIDADG
+484 LNIDADG

-556 STAEDM
+556 AAAEDM

-603 CSANAETWSHLYA
+603 CSANAETWSQLYA
-616 PQPES
+616 PESES

-632 GSSAVN
+632 SSSAVN
-638 ASVIGGADSPTAI
+638 TSVIGGANNPTAI

>member
-1 MKETVTHNFYE
+1 MQ
-12 LTAKRIPNI
+12 RIPNI

-28 NLRKSTIPAKRT
+28 NLRKSTIPARRT

-54 SFATSNDQTAAEEL
+54 SFATSNDQNAAEEL

-74 QQEQSADS
+74 QQEQSTDS

-96 ASENGLQWHFAGG
+96 ASENGLQWHFTGG
-109 LLPETAELLDIPD
+109 LLPETAELLGIPD
-122 DWSDTTC
+122 GWSDTTC
-129 SLLARIDPKLKKY
+129 SLQARIDPKLKKY

-165 LLTVAMPQFYSGSLA
+165 LLAVAIPQFYSGSLA
-180 LHSGN
+180 LRSGN

-197 LLGKDASDDI
+197 LLGNDASDDI

-221 DDSLVSELQST
+221 DDSLISELQST
-232 ISGLQDSV
+232 ITGLQDSV
-240 AVTKATGD
+240 AVTKATD
-248 GVDIYTATL
+248 EGVDIYTATL
-257 RADQLTAFY
+257 RADQLTDFY

-286 DAEEL
+286 DAEYL

-309 IPVQFEVSDQCLQR
+309 IPVQFEVSDQRLQR

-331 VNALKALAD
+331 VNALEALAD
-340 EYDDS
+340 E
-345 YDDDY
+345 
-350 DYDDSYDDD
+350 
-359 YDYDDAYDDS
+359 YDDS

-385 YDDAH
+385 YDDSY
-390 DDDYD
+390 DDYD
-395 YDDMDDLYDSDHTGA
+395 YDDAYDDSYDDDYDYNGTDDLYDSDHTGA

-420 SELPKDIDTISC
+420 SELPEDIDTISC
-432 SYELAFAN
+432 SYELSFAN

-514 FSITDSDTDET
+514 FSITDSDTNET

-534 SDIEKGKRFRLDIDD
+534 SDIEKGKCFRLDIDD

-556 STAEDM
+556 ATAEDM

-603 CSANAETWSHLYA
+603 CSANAETWSQLYA
-616 PQPES
+616 PEPES

>member
-1 MKETVTHNFYE
+1 
-12 LTAKRIPNI
+12 
-21 RQTGGPM
+21 M
-28 NLRKSTIPAKRT
+28 NLHKSTIPARRT

-54 SFATSNDQTAAEEL
+54 SFATSNDQNAAEEL

-74 QQEQSADS
+74 QQEQSTDS

-96 ASENGLQWHFAGG
+96 ASENGLQWHFTGG
-109 LLPETAELLDIPD
+109 LLPETAELLGIPD
-122 DWSDTTC
+122 SWSDTTC

-165 LLTVAMPQFYSGSLA
+165 LLTVAIPQFYSGSLA
-180 LHSGN
+180 LRSGN

-221 DDSLVSELQST
+221 DDSLISELQST
-232 ISGLQDSV
+232 ITGLQDSV
-240 AVTKATGD
+240 AVTKATD
-248 GVDIYTATL
+248 EGVDIYTATL
-257 RADQLTAFY
+257 RADQLTDFY

-286 DAEEL
+286 DAEYL

-309 IPVQFEVSDQCLQR
+309 IPVQFEVSDQRLQR

-331 VNALKALAD
+331 VNALEALAD
-340 EYDDS
+340 E
-345 YDDDY
+345 
-350 DYDDSYDDD
+350 
-359 YDYDDAYDDS
+359 YDDS

-385 YDDAH
+385 YDDSY
-390 DDDYD
+390 DDYD
-395 YDDMDDLYDSDHTGA
+395 YDDAYDDSYDDDYDYNGTDDLYDSDHTGA

-420 SELPKDIDTISC
+420 SELPEDIDTISC
-432 SYELAFAN
+432 SYELSFAN

-514 FSITDSDTDET
+514 FSITDSDTNET

-534 SDIEKGKRFRLDIDD
+534 SDIEKGKCFRLDIDD

-556 STAEDM
+556 ATAEDM

-603 CSANAETWSHLYA
+603 CSANAETWSQLYA
-616 PQPES
+616 PEPES

>member
-1 MKETVTHNFYE
+1 
-12 LTAKRIPNI
+12 
-21 RQTGGPM
+21 M
-28 NLRKSTIPAKRT
+28 NLRKRTIPARRT

-54 SFATSNDQTAAEEL
+54 SFATSNDQNAAEEL

-74 QQEQSADS
+74 QQEQSVDS

-96 ASENGLQWHFAGG
+96 ASENGLQWHFTGG
-109 LLPETAELLDIPD
+109 LLPETAALLDIPD
-122 DWSDTTC
+122 SWSDTTC
-129 SLLARIDPKLKKY
+129 SLQARIDPKLKKY

-165 LLTVAMPQFYSGSLA
+165 LLAVAIPQFYSGSLA
-180 LHSGN
+180 LRSGN

-197 LLGKDASDDI
+197 LLGNDASDDI

-221 DDSLVSELQST
+221 DDSLISELQST
-232 ISGLQDSV
+232 ITGLQDSV
-240 AVTKATGD
+240 AVTKATD
-248 GVDIYTATL
+248 EGVDIYTATL
-257 RADQLTAFY
+257 RADQLTDFY

-309 IPVQFEVSDQCLQR
+309 IPVQFEVSDQLLQR

-331 VNALKALAD
+331 VNALEALAD
-340 EYDDS
+340 E
-345 YDDDY
+345 
-350 DYDDSYDDD
+350 
-359 YDYDDAYDDS
+359 YDDS

-385 YDDAH
+385 YDDAY

-395 YDDMDDLYDSDHTGA
+395 YDDAHDDDHDYDDTDDLYDSDHTGA

-447 YNFFMNLGYDEA
+447 YNFFMNLGYGEA

-469 YSQQQEAGTESAALS
+469 YNQQQEDGTESAALS
-484 LSIDADG
+484 LNIDADG

-556 STAEDM
+556 AAAEDM

-603 CSANAETWSHLYA
+603 CSANAETWSQLYA
-616 PQPES
+616 PESES

-632 GSSAVN
+632 SNSAVN
-638 ASVIGGADSPTAI
+638 TSVIGGADNPTAI

>member
-1 MKETVTHNFYE
+1 
-12 LTAKRIPNI
+12 
-21 RQTGGPM
+21 M
-28 NLRKSTIPAKRT
+28 NLHKNTIPARRT

-54 SFATSNDQTAAEEL
+54 SFATSNDQNAAEEL

-74 QQEQSADS
+74 QQEQSVDS

-96 ASENGLQWHFAGG
+96 ASENGLQWHFTGG
-109 LLPETAELLDIPD
+109 LLPETAALLDIPD
-122 DWSDTTC
+122 SWSDTTC
-129 SLLARIDPKLKKY
+129 SLQARIDPKLKKY

-165 LLTVAMPQFYSGSLA
+165 LLAVAIPQFYSGSLA
-180 LHSGN
+180 LRSGN

-197 LLGKDASDDI
+197 LLGNDASDDI

-221 DDSLVSELQST
+221 DDSLISELQST
-232 ISGLQDSV
+232 ITGLQDSV
-240 AVTKATGD
+240 AVTKATD
-248 GVDIYTATL
+248 EGVDIYTATL
-257 RADQLTAFY
+257 RADQLTDFY

-309 IPVQFEVSDQCLQR
+309 IPVQFEVSDQHLQR
-323 IHYELDLD
+323 IHYKLDLD
-331 VNALKALAD
+331 VNALEALAD
-340 EYDDS
+340 E
-345 YDDDY
+345 
-350 DYDDSYDDD
+350 
-359 YDYDDAYDDS
+359 YDDS

-385 YDDAH
+385 YDDAY

-395 YDDMDDLYDSDHTGA
+395 YDDAHDDDHDYDDTDDLYDSDHTGA

-447 YNFFMNLGYDEA
+447 YNFFMNLGYGEA

-469 YSQQQEAGTESAALS
+469 YNQQQEDGTESAALS
-484 LSIDADG
+484 LNIDADG

-556 STAEDM
+556 AAAEDM

-603 CSANAETWSHLYA
+603 CSANAETWSQLYA
-616 PQPES
+616 PESES

-632 GSSAVN
+632 SNSAVN
-638 ASVIGGADSPTAI
+638 TSVIGGADNPTAI
-651 FLAGKLG
+651 FLAGKLR

>member
-1 MKETVTHNFYE
+1 
-12 LTAKRIPNI
+12 
-21 RQTGGPM
+21 M
-28 NLRKSTIPAKRT
+28 NLRKSTIPARRT

-54 SFATSNDQTAAEEL
+54 SFATSNDQNAAEEL

-96 ASENGLQWHFAGG
+96 ASENGLQWHFTGG
-109 LLPETAELLDIPD
+109 LLPETAELLGIPD
-122 DWSDTTC
+122 SWSDTTC

-165 LLTVAMPQFYSGSLA
+165 LLTVAIPQFYSGSLA
-180 LHSGN
+180 LRSGN

-221 DDSLVSELQST
+221 DDSLISELQST
-232 ISGLQDSV
+232 ITGLQDSV
-240 AVTKATGD
+240 AVTKATDD

-286 DAEEL
+286 DAEYL

-309 IPVQFEVSDQCLQR
+309 IPVQFEVSDQRLQR

-350 DYDDSYDDD
+350 DYNDAYDDSYDDDYDYDDSYDD

-369 YDDDYDYDDAY
+369 YDDDYDYDDT
-380 DDDYD
+380 
-385 YDDAH
+385 
-390 DDDYD
+390 
-395 YDDMDDLYDSDHTGA
+395 DDLYDSDHTGA

-420 SELPKDIDTISC
+420 SELPEDIDTISC
-432 SYELAFAN
+432 SYELSFAN

-447 YNFFMNLGYDEA
+447 YNFFMNLGYGEA
-459 PSALMAVSLN
+459 TSALMAVSLN

-534 SDIEKGKRFRLDIDD
+534 SDIEKGKCFRLDIDD

-556 STAEDM
+556 ATAEDM

-603 CSANAETWSHLYA
+603 CSANAETWSQLYA
-616 PQPES
+616 PEPES

>member
-1 MKETVTHNFYE
+1 
-12 LTAKRIPNI
+12 
-21 RQTGGPM
+21 M
-28 NLRKSTIPAKRT
+28 NLRKRTIPARRT

-54 SFATSNDQTAAEEL
+54 SFATSNDQNAAEEL

-82 LLEETLGLSQLAKA
+82 LLEETLGLSQLTKA
-96 ASENGLQWHFAGG
+96 ASENGLQWHFTGG
-109 LLPETAELLDIPD
+109 LLPETAALLGIPD
-122 DWSDTTC
+122 GWSDTTC
-129 SLLARIDPKLKKY
+129 SLLTRIDPKLKKY
-142 LFEAGLQHASD
+142 LFDAGLQHASD
-153 DLLDVSLYGDED
+153 NLLDVSLYGDED
-165 LLTVAMPQFYSGSLA
+165 LLAVAIPQFYSGSLA
-180 LHSGN
+180 LRSGN

-197 LLGKDASDDI
+197 LLGNDASDDI

-221 DDSLVSELQST
+221 DDSLISELQST
-232 ISGLQDSV
+232 ITGLQDSV
-240 AVTKATGD
+240 AVTKATD
-248 GVDIYTATL
+248 EGVDIYTATL
-257 RADQLTAFY
+257 RADQLTDFY

-309 IPVQFEVSDQCLQR
+309 IPVQFEVSDQLLQR

-331 VNALKALAD
+331 VNALEALAD
-340 EYDDS
+340 E
-345 YDDDY
+345 
-350 DYDDSYDDD
+350 
-359 YDYDDAYDDS
+359 YDDS

-385 YDDAH
+385 YDDAY

-395 YDDMDDLYDSDHTGA
+395 YDDAHDDDHDYDDTDDLYDSDHTGA

-447 YNFFMNLGYDEA
+447 YNFFMNLGYGEA

-469 YSQQQEAGTESAALS
+469 YSQQQEDGTESAALS

-556 STAEDM
+556 AAAEDM

-603 CSANAETWSHLYA
+603 CSANAETWSQLYA
-616 PQPES
+616 PESES

-632 GSSAVN
+632 SSSAVN
-638 ASVIGGADSPTAI
+638 TSVIGGANNPTAI
-651 FLAGKLG
+651 FLAGKLR

>member
-1 MKETVTHNFYE
+1 
-12 LTAKRIPNI
+12 
-21 RQTGGPM
+21 M
-28 NLRKSTIPAKRT
+28 NLRKSTIPARRT

-54 SFATSNDQTAAEEL
+54 SFATSNDQNAAEEL

-74 QQEQSADS
+74 QQEQSTDS

-96 ASENGLQWHFAGG
+96 ASENGLQWHFTGG
-109 LLPETAELLDIPD
+109 LLPETAELLGIPD
-122 DWSDTTC
+122 GWSDTTC
-129 SLLARIDPKLKKY
+129 SLQARIDPKLKKY

-165 LLTVAMPQFYSGSLA
+165 LLAVAIPQFYSGSLA
-180 LHSGN
+180 LRSGN

-197 LLGKDASDDI
+197 LLGNDASDDI

-221 DDSLVSELQST
+221 DDSLISELQST
-232 ISGLQDSV
+232 ITGLQDSV
-240 AVTKATGD
+240 AVTKATD
-248 GVDIYTATL
+248 EGVDIYTATL
-257 RADQLTAFY
+257 RADQLTDFY

-286 DAEEL
+286 DAEYL

-309 IPVQFEVSDQCLQR
+309 IPVQFEVSDQRLQR

-331 VNALKALAD
+331 VNALEALAD
-340 EYDDS
+340 E
-345 YDDDY
+345 
-350 DYDDSYDDD
+350 
-359 YDYDDAYDDS
+359 YDDS

-385 YDDAH
+385 YDDSY
-390 DDDYD
+390 DDYD
-395 YDDMDDLYDSDHTGA
+395 YDDAYDDSYDDDYDYNGTDDLYDSDHTGA

-420 SELPKDIDTISC
+420 SELPEDIDTISC
-432 SYELAFAN
+432 SYELSFAN

-514 FSITDSDTDET
+514 FSITDSDTNET

-534 SDIEKGKRFRLDIDD
+534 SDIEKGKCFRLDIDD

-556 STAEDM
+556 ATAEDM

-603 CSANAETWSHLYA
+603 CSANAETWSQLYA
-616 PQPES
+616 PEPES

>member
-1 MKETVTHNFYE
+1 
-12 LTAKRIPNI
+12 
-21 RQTGGPM
+21 M
-28 NLRKSTIPAKRT
+28 NLRKSTIPARRT

-54 SFATSNDQTAAEEL
+54 SFATSNDQNAAEEL

-96 ASENGLQWHFAGG
+96 ASENGLQWHFTGG
-109 LLPETAELLDIPD
+109 LLPETAELLGIPD
-122 DWSDTTC
+122 SWSDTTC

-165 LLTVAMPQFYSGSLA
+165 LLTVAIPQFYSGSLA
-180 LHSGN
+180 LRSGN

-221 DDSLVSELQST
+221 DDSLISELQST
-232 ISGLQDSV
+232 ITGLQDSV
-240 AVTKATGD
+240 AVTKATDD

-286 DAEEL
+286 DAEYL

-309 IPVQFEVSDQCLQR
+309 IPVQFEVSDQRLQR

-350 DYDDSYDDD
+350 DYDDAYDDDYDYDDSYDD

-369 YDDDYDYDDAY
+369 YDDDYDYDDT
-380 DDDYD
+380 
-385 YDDAH
+385 
-390 DDDYD
+390 
-395 YDDMDDLYDSDHTGA
+395 DDLYDSDHTGA

-420 SELPKDIDTISC
+420 SELPEDIDTISC
-432 SYELAFAN
+432 SYELSFAN

-447 YNFFMNLGYDEA
+447 YNFFMNLGYGEA
-459 PSALMAVSLN
+459 TSALMAVSLN

-514 FSITDSDTDET
+514 FSITDSDTNET

-534 SDIEKGKRFRLDIDD
+534 SDIEKGKCFRLDIDD

-556 STAEDM
+556 ATAEDM

-603 CSANAETWSHLYA
+603 CSANAETWSQLYA
-616 PQPES
+616 PEPES

>member
-1 MKETVTHNFYE
+1 
-12 LTAKRIPNI
+12 
-21 RQTGGPM
+21 M
-28 NLRKSTIPAKRT
+28 NLRKRTIPARRT

-54 SFATSNDQTAAEEL
+54 SFATSNDQNAAEEL

-82 LLEETLGLSQLAKA
+82 LLEETLGLSQLTKA
-96 ASENGLQWHFAGG
+96 ASENGLQWHFTGG
-109 LLPETAELLDIPD
+109 LLPETAALLGIPD
-122 DWSDTTC
+122 GWSDTTC
-129 SLLARIDPKLKKY
+129 SLLTRIDPKLKKY

-153 DLLDVSLYGDED
+153 NLLDVSLYGDED
-165 LLTVAMPQFYSGSLA
+165 LLAVAIPQFYSGSLA
-180 LHSGN
+180 LRSGN

-197 LLGKDASDDI
+197 LLGNDASDDI

-221 DDSLVSELQST
+221 DDSLISELQST
-232 ISGLQDSV
+232 ITGLQDSV
-240 AVTKATGD
+240 AVTKATD
-248 GVDIYTATL
+248 EGVDIYTATL
-257 RADQLTAFY
+257 RADQLTDFY

-309 IPVQFEVSDQCLQR
+309 IPVQFEVSDQLLQR

-331 VNALKALAD
+331 VNALEALAD
-340 EYDDS
+340 E
-345 YDDDY
+345 
-350 DYDDSYDDD
+350 
-359 YDYDDAYDDS
+359 YDDS

-385 YDDAH
+385 YDDAY

-395 YDDMDDLYDSDHTGA
+395 YDDAHDDDHDYDDTDDLYDSDHTGA

-447 YNFFMNLGYDEA
+447 YNFFMNLGYGEA

-469 YSQQQEAGTESAALS
+469 YSQQQEDGTESAALS
-484 LSIDADG
+484 LNIDADG

-556 STAEDM
+556 AAAEDM

-603 CSANAETWSHLYA
+603 CSANAETWSQLYA
-616 PQPES
+616 PESES

-632 GSSAVN
+632 SSSAVN
-638 ASVIGGADSPTAI
+638 TSVIGGANGSTAI